1 MPSVPFRNRTMATRS
16 DRGGLSAWPA
26 TGAETLGMW
35 VRLGP
40 SGAASIGDLIAAM
53 ETGRAALRPNEN
65 QRLTH
70 ALLAAA
76 LAHINRL
83 KDPAWMLPVARDV
96 ARILAPSRIAERRP
110 HPGVDH
116 LAPTTRTRAWPESF
130 GLALG
135 IATARYPARR
145 QPLNQ
150 QFDQRGRRLGL
161 PFGWDL
167 PHQGLHRPLHKNS
180 EHRVRIHAD
189 RARHGDCLCEEIRRV
204 GSVGGNPLNPT
215 DELIDGRIWSV
226 CHDPRMTSPGA
237 MRQEQKVPTDPAA
250 WPRLSPQ
257 CRQFTLNDRQ
267 NTRLSARKAPLPGKR
282 VARSGTTL
290 HS

>member
-1 MPSVPFRNRTMATRS
+1 LACDRRRNARNVGAPRSKRRRIDRRS
-16 DRGGLSAWPA
+16 DCSDGNRQGRITPERKSTSDTRLARGRTCSYQ
-26 TGAETLGMW
+26 
-35 VRLGP
+35 
-40 SGAASIGDLIAAM
+40 SI
-53 ETGRAALRPNEN
+53 ERS
-65 QRLTH
+65 Q
-70 ALLAAA
+70 
-76 LAHINRL
+76 
-83 KDPAWMLPVARDV
+83 WMLPVARDV
-96 ARILAPSRIAERRP
+96 ARILAPSRIAERQP

-267 NTRLSARKAPLPGKR
+267 STRLSARKAPVPGKR
-282 VARSGTTL
+282 VAPSGTTL